1 MLYGGGKR
9 HIFEGKFIFKCVE
22 TQIFLNC
29 HIFPLKKKYFFLCC
43 ADPYVKIWLLFG
55 EKRVDKKKT
64 PVYKCNLNPTFNQVH
79 CKKIFSFLFIGIGG
93 CVLGLDS

>member
-1 MLYGGGKR
+1 MVMEKR
-9 HIFEGKFIFKCVE
+9 LIFEGKFIFKCVE
-22 TQIFLNC
+22 TQIFLDY
-29 HIFPLKKKYFFLCC
+29 HIFSLNKNTFFFCC

-79 CKKIFSFLFIGIGG
+79 CKNIFFLFYSGG
-93 CVLGLDS
+93 CVVGKDS